1 MQVRTNGIMG
11 DRLFDWEP
19 ETNTVVIVKKKM
31 VYRVKLFDEYS
42 GQRYKIVD
50 RYPRDLKNWYI
61 ELWKPKELMDLIRWF
76 LSAFILFILVKAII
90 IIKIAKFIL
99 ICFLRVNFYLSK
111 VMNTNLY
118 STITNVNKK
127 FYSEYNII

>member
-50 RYPRDLKNWYI
+50 RYPRD
-61 ELWKPKELMDLIRWF
+61 F
-76 LSAFILFILVKAII
+76 
-90 IIKIAKFIL
+90 KI
-99 ICFLRVNFYLSK
+99 
-111 VMNTNLY
+111 
-118 STITNVNKK
+118 
-127 FYSEYNII
+127 

>member
-50 RYPRDLKNWYI
+50 KYPRDLKI
-61 ELWKPKELMDLIRWF
+61 
-76 LSAFILFILVKAII
+76 
-90 IIKIAKFIL
+90 
-99 ICFLRVNFYLSK
+99 
-111 VMNTNLY
+111 
-118 STITNVNKK
+118 
-127 FYSEYNII
+127 

>member
-1 MQVRTNGIMG
+1 MQVRTNGNMG

-31 VYRVKLFDEYS
+31 VYRVKLFDEYN

-50 RYPRDLKNWYI
+50 RYSRDLTIWYI

-76 LSAFILFILVKAII
+76 LSAFFIY
-90 IIKIAKFIL
+90 FI
-99 ICFLRVNFYLSK
+99 NF
-111 VMNTNLY
+111 
-118 STITNVNKK
+118 
-127 FYSEYNII
+127 E